1 MSPICDSVHSRGS
14 GGGGQVEG
22 VSLTET
28 PRQTPPDRDSP
39 WTETLPDKEP
49 PVDREPP
56 DRDPLDR
63 EPPDRDPCM
72 VKSGWYTVY
81 WNAFLFEMSSHHNLY
96 IKSKLFL
103 NDEK

>member
-39 WTETLPDKEP
+39 WTETLPD
-49 PVDREPP
+49 
-56 DRDPLDR
+56 RDPLWT
-63 EPPDRDPCM
+63 ENPQTETLWIENPQTEIP
-72 VKSGWYTVY
+72 VW
-81 WNAFLFEMSSHHNLY
+81 
-96 IKSKLFL
+96 
-103 NDEK
+103 